1 MVKKNVKTPLNI
13 ITSILSKGINKK
25 LNVMKGGNVE
35 KYFFEKYKCNPMKD
49 VVRSQGDCGPDS
61 IAYLLNYD
69 KIRSKEIEW
78 KNERKEIS
86 KTLREDVV
94 KYLKEN
100 KDTIISSAS
109 KNGGGFTF
117 GSLIPGN
124 ITYDDYLTKINK
136 ETEWVDDLFIVGA
149 AFFLNRCIKVITF
162 KGNIQVYNIGV
173 SSKDNDIVLYND
185 GIKNKN
191 IGNHF
196 YPLICDKLVDPN
208 NKYIKPTKQSETE
221 KPTKQSE
228 TEKPTKQSETEKP
241 TKPDQTKQPEPP
253 KSKKPS
259 PIDLTTSKNTEIISD
274 SILNTSNDENNDNK
288 PNTSEPNTSNDEN
301 KESEVQTLEDTKKNL
316 EKIIKYIP
324 DINKTELGNSFVG
337 KDMITEL
344 VNQETLIKKMIGNA
358 VSNVDFLIREEEKY
372 KKPDDNKPV
381 DNKLV
386 DSDINEKIK
395 EIFDKNKKIEKLIE
409 KLFMNRKKSTIKW
422 VN

>member
-78 KNERKEIS
+78 KNKRKEIS
-86 KTLREDVV
+86 KTLRKDVV

-109 KNGGGFTF
+109 KNGGGLTF
-117 GSLIPGN
+117 GSLTPDN
-124 ITYDDYLTKINK
+124 ITYDDYLTNINK
-136 ETEWVDDLFIVGA
+136 ETVWVDDLFIVGA
-149 AFFLNRCIKVITF
+149 AYFLNRCIKVITLT
-162 KGNIQVYNIGV
+162 GHIQSCNLD
-173 SSKDNDIVLYND
+173 KETNNNDIVLFNN

-196 YPLICDKLVDPN
+196 YPLICNKLVDPD
-208 NKYIKPTKQSETE
+208 NKYIKPE
-221 KPTKQSE
+221 PTKQSE
-228 TEKPTKQSETEKP
+228 ATKQSEPTKQSDPAKP

-288 PNTSEPNTSNDEN
+288 PNTSET
-301 KESEVQTLEDTKKNL
+301 QTLEDTKKNL

>member
-13 ITSILSKGINKK
+13 MTSILSKGINKK
-25 LNVMKGGNVE
+25 LNVIKGGNVE
-35 KYFFEKYKCNPMKD
+35 KYFFEKYICNPMKD

-78 KNERKEIS
+78 KNKRKEIS

-109 KNGGGFTF
+109 KNGGGLTF
-117 GSLIPGN
+117 GSLTPDN
-124 ITYDDYLTKINK
+124 ITYDDYLTNINK
-136 ETEWVDDLFIVGA
+136 ETVWVDDLFIVGA
-149 AFFLNRCIKVITF
+149 AYFLNRCIKVITLT
-162 KGNIQVYNIGV
+162 GHIQSCNLD
-173 SSKDNDIVLYND
+173 KETNNNDIVLFNN

-196 YPLICDKLVDPN
+196 YPLICNKKVDSN
-208 NKYIKPTKQSETE
+208 NKYIKPE
-221 KPTKQSE
+221 PTKQSE
-228 TEKPTKQSETEKP
+228 ATKQSEPTKQSDPAKP

-288 PNTSEPNTSNDEN
+288 PNTSET
-301 KESEVQTLEDTKKNL
+301 QTLEDTKKNL

>member
-13 ITSILSKGINKK
+13 MTSILSKGINKK
-25 LNVMKGGNVE
+25 LNVIKGGNVE

-78 KNERKEIS
+78 KNKRKEIS

-124 ITYDDYLTKINK
+124 ITYDDYLTKINNEK
-136 ETEWVDDLFIVGA
+136 EWVDDLFITGA
-149 AFFLNRCIKVITF
+149 AYFLNRCIKVITLS
-162 KGNIQVYNIGV
+162 GHIQPYNLD
-173 SSKDNDIVLYND
+173 KETNNNDIVLYND

-196 YPLICDKLVDPN
+196 YPLICDKLVDSN
-208 NKYIKPTKQSETE
+208 NKYI
-221 KPTKQSE
+221 
-228 TEKPTKQSETEKP
+228 KPTKQSETEKP

-274 SILNTSNDENNDNK
+274 SILNTSNDENNYSK

-301 KESEVQTLEDTKKNL
+301 KKSKVPTLEDTKKIL
-316 EKIIKYIP
+316 EKIINYIP

-381 DNKLV
+381 D
-386 DSDINEKIK
+386 SDINEKIK

>member
-13 ITSILSKGINKK
+13 MTSILSKGINKK
-25 LNVMKGGNVE
+25 LNVIKGGNVE

-78 KNERKEIS
+78 KNKRKEIS

-124 ITYDDYLTKINK
+124 ITYDDYLTKINNEK
-136 ETEWVDDLFIVGA
+136 EWVDDLFITGA
-149 AFFLNRCIKVITF
+149 AYFLNRCIKVITLS
-162 KGNIQVYNIGV
+162 GHIQPYNLD
-173 SSKDNDIVLYND
+173 KETNNNDIVLYND

-196 YPLICDKLVDPN
+196 YPLICDKLVDSN
-208 NKYIKPTKQSETE
+208 NKYI
-221 KPTKQSE
+221 
-228 TEKPTKQSETEKP
+228 KPTKQSETEKP

-288 PNTSEPNTSNDEN
+288 PNTSET
-301 KESEVQTLEDTKKNL
+301 QTLEDTKKNL

-324 DINKTELGNSFVG
+324 DINKTEL
-337 KDMITEL
+337 
-344 VNQETLIKKMIGNA
+344 
-358 VSNVDFLIREEEKY
+358 
-372 KKPDDNKPV
+372 
-381 DNKLV
+381 
-386 DSDINEKIK
+386 
-395 EIFDKNKKIEKLIE
+395 
-409 KLFMNRKKSTIKW
+409 
-422 VN
+422 